1 MTNIDPIRFGV
12 TNQFVKK
19 DPQENV
25 VNNEEKAAPQAG
37 ANKEVN
43 SNEIFGFLAAK
54 NADLVPAKAK
64 KTVDVSK
71 YVNPEQAARIA
82 NFMKG
87 FETDV
92 DEISAAALNEFPDL
106 SQEAADGI
114 ALALINASY

>member
-1 MTNIDPIRFGV
+1 MTNIDPIRFGI

-37 ANKEVN
+37 ENKEVN
-43 SNEIFGFLAAK
+43 PNEIFGFLAAR

-71 YVNPEQAARIA
+71 YVTPEQAARIG
-82 NFMKG
+82 NFIKS
-87 FETDV
+87 FEADV
-92 DEISAAALNEFPDL
+92 DSISEAAQNEFGDL
-106 SQEAADGI
+106 SQAAADSI
-114 ALALINASY
+114 ALALVNASY